1 MLKMKIDGAKTIE
14 IMATGTIPDIVSE
27 LLLGVKTIKDKMD
40 DSTGMGDAFVETIK
54 KGLEFLETM
63 EDEELDID
71 DMVNEIVDKALEDDK
86 FLEKTMDMLPDEL
99 KADFARRL
107 KKRAR
112 MGKTEEKEA
121 EKEAEEK

>member
-27 LLLGVKTIKDKMD
+27 LLLAVKTIKEKMD
-40 DSTGMGDAFVETIK
+40 GSTGMGDAFIETLK
-54 KGLEFLETM
+54 HGLDFISDMDDLD
-63 EDEELDID
+63 EDDVD
-71 DMVNEIVDKALEDDK
+71 GMVNELVDKALENDD
-86 FLEKTMDMLPDEL
+86 FLEKIMGDLPDEL

-107 KKRAR
+107 KERAR

-121 EKEAEEK
+121 EEK